1 MGQTDTMDSD
11 TLLPSSWIPAAF
23 RGFAL
28 AIPALLG
35 LERGRSVSIY
45 KYYRMK
51 ALCLHRYGYFSAGI
65 SLFLDTGSYAA
76 TSLEEAILLRA
87 FIYLFQSLFCG
98 IYI

>member
-11 TLLPSSWIPAAF
+11 TLLPSSWIPATF

-45 KYYRMK
+45 KYYRME
-51 ALCLHRYGYFSAGI
+51 ALGLHRYGYFSAEF
-65 SLFLDTGSYAA
+65 SLFLGTGPHAA
-76 TSLEEAILLRA
+76 TFLEEAMLLRA
-87 FIYLFQSLFCG
+87 FIYLFQSLSCG
-98 IYI
+98 ISI